1 MVYGR
6 EIENGSGKAGNTEQ
20 YQLRQI
26 TRCFIRWCWLAIK
39 REEGRDVAS
48 NAVNTRDSPHFL
60 FLSIFLAPFI
70 ILFFFY
76 SIFYASF
83 FASFFLFLFFILFL
97 YLHSR
102 FLSRK
107 EEIVEWMS
115 SSYCRNYWSFS
126 HGNLIN
132 MFPFF
137 FFFLFFFF
145 FRFRL
150 WN

>member
-26 TRCFIRWCWLAIK
+26 TRCFIRWRWLAIK

-70 ILFFFY
+70 ILFFF
-76 SIFYASF
+76 IPSF
-83 FASFFLFLFFILFL
+83 MRPFLRHSF
-97 YLHSR
+97 
-102 FLSRK
+102 
-107 EEIVEWMS
+107 
-115 SSYCRNYWSFS
+115 CFS
-126 HGNLIN
+126 
-132 MFPFF
+132 
-137 FFFLFFFF
+137 FLFFFCIFIRDF
-145 FRFRL
+145 FLERRKLSSECHYLIVEIIEAFL
-150 WN
+150 MEI